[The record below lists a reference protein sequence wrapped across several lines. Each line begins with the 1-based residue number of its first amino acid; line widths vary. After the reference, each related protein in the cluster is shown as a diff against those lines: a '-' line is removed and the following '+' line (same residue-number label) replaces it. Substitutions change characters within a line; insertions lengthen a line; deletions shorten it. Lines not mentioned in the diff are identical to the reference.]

1 MPMAIE
7 SIVSSI
13 ESRIKVTA
21 LELSAL
27 HKSLEILRGI
37 PASGATR
44 IEASVQGPDGL
55 YRGQKVGAAV
65 RGYMQNKKSATF
77 DEIRDGLGRGGIRWG
92 KYPKRQVKLAVVN
105 SPKVYTFTDDIVT
118 LIPRF

>member
-1 MPMAIE
+1 
-7 SIVSSI
+7 
-13 ESRIKVTA
+13 
-21 LELSAL
+21 
-27 HKSLEILRGI
+27 
-37 PASGATR
+37 
-44 IEASVQGPDGL
+44 
-55 YRGQKVGAAV
+55 
-65 RGYMQNKKSATF
+65 MQNKKSATF